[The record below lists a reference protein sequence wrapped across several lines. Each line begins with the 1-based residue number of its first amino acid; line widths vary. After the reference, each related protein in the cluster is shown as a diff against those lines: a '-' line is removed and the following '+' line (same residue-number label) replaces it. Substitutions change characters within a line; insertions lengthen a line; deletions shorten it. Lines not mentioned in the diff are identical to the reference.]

1 MLATKSCLKPCIE
14 VTYTSD
20 MDIIFPSSEEL
31 IQWTGADNRSLISF
45 RIRRNVQWEV
55 VSIKHFLENDTN
67 LHHFKE
73 EHISSSWDLISA
85 IGGAIGLWLG
95 WSVMFIGHTFV
106 DFLKNISI
114 VLKNYVKK

>member
-20 MDIIFPSSEEL
+20 MDIIFPSNEEL

-55 VSIKHFLENDTN
+55 VSIKHSLKMTS
-67 LHHFKE
+67 
-73 EHISSSWDLISA
+73 ILI
-85 IGGAIGLWLG
+85 ILR
-95 WSVMFIGHTFV
+95 
-106 DFLKNISI
+106 KNIFP
-114 VLKNYVKK
+114 VLGILFQQLEELLDFGLDGQLCK